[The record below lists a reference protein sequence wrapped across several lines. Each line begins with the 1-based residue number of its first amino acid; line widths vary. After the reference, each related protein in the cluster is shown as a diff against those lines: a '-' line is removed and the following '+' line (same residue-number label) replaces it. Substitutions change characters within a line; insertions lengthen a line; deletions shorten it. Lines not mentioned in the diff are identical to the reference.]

1 MAQKSKFPK
10 ILWNLIVLAF
20 LAGGILALVFFSL
33 SFESARAVAN
43 HLSRDNNLRSLTEAR
58 FASLRR
64 PMQAAGL
71 ALMAAGAVFMALRKH
86 SQAWVADGW
95 HFLARTIGDVRQDW
109 RTMVAADW
117 RFKRMEKADLFI
129 LLGLALAAAGIR
141 AAFVS
146 RPMSHDEAYTIVAF
160 ATRPLWGVLSDY
172 SLPNNHVFHSLL
184 VHFSYMLFGLQPWA
198 VRLPVVA
205 AGVLVVPAG
214 YLLARLLYGRP
225 TALLSAAL
233 LAGTPRMVNLATDAR
248 GYILIC
254 LFSLLIFSL
263 GVYVQQHQNRAAWG
277 LIVLFSALGF
287 YTTPIMI
294 YPFGVLL
301 TWLLLAALGGETR
314 PAYGTLGC
322 FFKYLAAS
330 TAASGL
336 LAAFLYTP
344 VFITY
349 GVKAVVANRFVLPLS
364 LGDFLSILP
373 GKIAE
378 TWNDWT
384 GLPAGMPLLGSIFL
398 VGTILS
404 LLLNRHISSRRAPLQ
419 AAAVLWL
426 AVELPIQRPYPWP
439 KLWSWLLPLVLMWGS
454 AGLLGL
460 FKDIKLGGKFSLAML
475 LSGAAILA
483 VLGASLAWAVHS
495 FPEMNT
501 QGEIEATTL
510 YLKGQLRQS
519 DIVVVSDPD
528 DAPLWYYFKL
538 HQIPDSFVINIQHV
552 PFRRAFVL
560 VNPDYGQSLASVID
574 QRGPDI
580 KQLDPASAQVVNQS
594 GGTSTYLVLAR
605 AGK

>member
-33 SFESARAVAN
+33 PFESARGLAN
-43 HLSRDNNLRSLTEAR
+43 YLVGENHLRSLTEAR
-58 FASLRR
+58 FASLRLL
-64 PMQAAGL
+64 MQAAGL
-71 ALMAAGAVFMALRKH
+71 VLLAAGAVFTALRKH
-86 SQAWVADGW
+86 SQAWVADGLG
-95 HFLARTIGDVRQDW
+95 FLARIMGDVRQDW
-109 RTMVAADW
+109 RTMVTADW
-117 RFKRMEKADLFI
+117 RFKRLEKADLFI

-141 AAFVS
+141 AAFVA

-160 ATRPLWGVLSDY
+160 ATRPLWVVLSDY

-184 VHFSYMLFGLQPWA
+184 VHFSYLLFGLQPWA

-225 TALLSAAL
+225 TALLTAAL
-233 LAGTPRMVNLATDAR
+233 LAGTPLMVNLATDAR

-263 GVYVQQHQNRAAWG
+263 GVYVQQHQNKAAWG

-294 YPFGVLL
+294 YPFGVLI
-301 TWLLLAALGGETR
+301 TWLMLAALAGETR
-314 PAYGTLGC
+314 PAYGTLRL
-322 FFKYLAAS
+322 FFKYLAVSA
-330 TAASGL
+330 TASGL

-344 VFITY
+344 IFFTY
-349 GVKAVVANRFVLPLS
+349 GLKAVVANRFVLPLS
-364 LGDFLSILP
+364 PGDFLSILP

-384 GLPAGMPLLGSIFL
+384 GSPDGMPVLGFIFL
-398 VGTILS
+398 AGTILS
-404 LLLNRHISSRRAPLQ
+404 LLLNRRISSCRAPLQ

-439 KLWSWLLPLVLMWGS
+439 KLWSWLLPLFLMWGS

-460 FKDIKLGGKFSLAML
+460 FKEIKLGGKYGLAML

-483 VLGASLAWAVHS
+483 VLGASLGGAIRN
-495 FPEMNT
+495 FPAMNAN
-501 QGEIEATTL
+501 GEIETTAL
-510 YLKGQLRQS
+510 YLKSQLRQG

-552 PFRRAFVL
+552 PFQRAFVL

-580 KQLDPASAQVVNQS
+580 KRLIPASAQVVNQS
-594 GGTSTYLVLAR
+594 GSTFTYLVLAR
-605 AGK
+605 VGK